1 MRINY
6 KLFRG
11 SINRNLIVNYA
22 YHFEPTGDFQ
32 TVTQRE
38 NGTVSILPSF
48 GINISEGFEK
58 DRVYISANQYYIFS
72 SLLKKTVKLI
82 SDHLYEIFPNAGKVE
97 FEIDTK
103 TLERFQIEKAVANGG
118 ITMVP
123 AVWTNE
129 TGECFPGIQIN
140 TLKCG
145 SIRIPLQDAIPI
157 SELFANFN
165 PHAFALTML
174 RICGRI
180 E

>member
-38 NGTVSILPSF
+38 NGSVSILPSF
-48 GINISEGFEK
+48 GISISEGFDK

-82 SDHLYEIFPNAGKVE
+82 SEILN
-97 FEIDTK
+97 
-103 TLERFQIEKAVANGG
+103 LN
-118 ITMVP
+118 IT
-123 AVWTNE
+123 
-129 TGECFPGIQIN
+129 
-140 TLKCG
+140 
-145 SIRIPLQDAIPI
+145 
-157 SELFANFN
+157 
-165 PHAFALTML
+165 
-174 RICGRI
+174 
-180 E
+180 